1 MGIASVILLRSLE
14 AKYHVK
20 YDSKVKG
27 GAFIASTPEGDIIFT
42 RCLET
47 GFPFLDLDDHSNDGA
62 IMLVQTVRKNFEG
75 YTREEVKCAVEA
87 HKLQSRTG
95 HAIKAAF
102 KTEVS
107 RRPNESS
114 LFADSHIQPT
124 DISNARKIF
133 GPSIPCLKGKWV
145 RGSLKRVHPEY
156 VSVPALLINT
166 NKYITLVADV
176 MFVSGLP
183 FFISLSRKLRFVTVQ
198 YVPHRTAPELHNAL
212 KQVLNVYKRAGF
224 VCQLGLMDGEFENVK
239 EQLSDVLEINTT
251 V

>member
-1 MGIASVILLRSLE
+1 M
-14 AKYHVK
+14 
-20 YDSKVKG
+20 
-27 GAFIASTPEGDIIFT
+27 
-42 RCLET
+42 
-47 GFPFLDLDDHSNDGA
+47 
-62 IMLVQTVRKNFEG
+62 
-75 YTREEVKCAVEA
+75 
-87 HKLQSRTG
+87 
-95 HAIKAAF
+95 
-102 KTEVS
+102 
-107 RRPNESS
+107 
-114 LFADSHIQPT
+114 
-124 DISNARKIF
+124 
-133 GPSIPCLKGKWV
+133 